1 MNVNTSHSNSSQ
13 IIRTPKTRANF
24 APDAQTPHQTDAVSD
39 QVTLSGSGDSH
50 SAPSSFGS
58 DLLGKGILAAAGA
71 TPGLGALVNFVG
83 SSSISRVPGYDKVD
97 TLHSVGLITNV
108 VGSAAC
114 LVNPVIGLPMLA
126 ASGIATVAAIS
137 EKSRRDQQGF

>member
-1 MNVNTSHSNSSQ
+1 MNVNTSHSNLSQ
-13 IIRTPKTRANF
+13 VIRNPKSRATA
-24 APDAQTPHQTDAVSD
+24 APDTQTPLQTEAVSD
-39 QVTLSGSGDSH
+39 QVTLSGSGDSQPT
-50 SAPSSFGS
+50 ASSFGR

-71 TPGLGALVNFVG
+71 TPGLGGLVNFVG

-114 LVNPVIGLPMLA
+114 LVSPAVGLPLLA
-126 ASGIATVAAIS
+126 VSGIATVAAIS
-137 EKSRRDQQGF
+137 EKSRKDQQIC